1 MKWRSDHD
9 TYSVSFD
16 ALGLGDQFPNRQKDG
31 YDFSLVIP
39 NDSDDNFRAYGT
51 PMAPGKTGSVDC
63 TIDKSGNVKVE
74 GKNLKVSIDGPVKV
88 DAQSLEVS
96 SSGEVKVSA
105 TGSVAVKGSGPMSIE
120 ASGAVKL
127 KGANVGIN

>member
-1 MKWRSDHD
+1 TAKTAIDLSADLATTVGGSATEEVKLDKHVKAGS
-9 TYSVSFD
+9 TVVIVC
-16 ALGLGDQFPNRQKDG
+16 GD
-31 YDFSLVIP
+31 STI
-39 NDSDDNFRAYGT
+39 S
-51 PMAPGKTGSVDC
+51 
-63 TIDKSGNVKVE
+63 IDKSGNVKVE

-88 DAQSLEVS
+88 EAQSLEVS

-120 ASGAVKL
+120 ASGMVKL